1 MIAVSQLGKSYGAQV
16 LFEDVNIRF
25 HAGQCYGIVGANGS
39 GKSTFLNI
47 LSGEE
52 DSSIGECMVPGDCRL
67 GFLKQNRFRDLNQS
81 IIEVA
86 MWGDEDV
93 FDALQERNALLERA
107 ESGDFDANRYARLE
121 EIIEHGD
128 GYTLESRASEIL
140 EGLGIPAHHHVE
152 SLSILSGGFQLRVL
166 LAQAMTGRPDVL
178 LLDEPTNHL
187 DIISIRWLEK
197 FIGDFHGTVIVVSHD
212 HRFLDNV
219 CTNILD
225 VDYDTV
231 LSYPGNYTKFVASKV
246 AERERREKEIAKQEK
261 HIAEQQAFIAR
272 FKAKATKARQA
283 QSKQKQLDKITVGR
297 VPVSSRRYPRFK
309 FEQKR
314 SSGKDV
320 LKVEAIE
327 KNFEEKRVLTD
338 VNFLLRRGDRLAVIG
353 PNGIGKST
361 LLKILMEKFSA
372 DAGSFEWGHEVS
384 LGYFPQDHHE
394 ELLSA
399 EQSALDY
406 VWSARPS
413 APTGEVRG
421 LLGRAL
427 FSGDDVGKKLG
438 QLSGGE
444 AARLI
449 FAKMMGDQPNV
460 IILDEPTNHLDL
472 EAIDA
477 LVDALKTFDGTLVF
491 VSHDRHFVSALG
503 TRILELRL
511 DGISLYEGNYEE
523 YLERLGEDHLDAT
536 AILKKQREQDKAQVK
551 GKVQGSSQKSKKVN
565 RQKLNKE
572 LREVTKNIEKA
583 EAEIAQIHTDWSDP
597 EFFFS
602 HTQVEIEDMQA
613 REVTLKRKLE
623 GWMKT
628 WEQLESALGEED

>member
-93 FDALQERNALLERA
+93 FEALQERNALLARA

-121 EIIEHGD
+121 EIVEHGD

-140 EGLGIPAHHHVE
+140 EGLGIPAHHHAE

-197 FIGDFHGTVIVVSHD
+197 FIGNFSGTVIVVSHD

-231 LSYPGNYTKFVASKV
+231 LSYPGNYTKFVSSKV

-283 QSKQKQLDKITVGR
+283 QSKQKQLDKITVDR

-314 SSGKDV
+314 PSGKDV

-327 KNFEEKRVLTD
+327 KSFEDKRVLTD

-361 LLKILMEKFSA
+361 LLKILMEKF
-372 DAGSFEWGHEVS
+372 V
-384 LGYFPQDHHE
+384 
-394 ELLSA
+394 
-399 EQSALDY
+399 
-406 VWSARPS
+406 
-413 APTGEVRG
+413 
-421 LLGRAL
+421 
-427 FSGDDVGKKLG
+427 
-438 QLSGGE
+438 
-444 AARLI
+444 
-449 FAKMMGDQPNV
+449 
-460 IILDEPTNHLDL
+460 
-472 EAIDA
+472 
-477 LVDALKTFDGTLVF
+477 
-491 VSHDRHFVSALG
+491 
-503 TRILELRL
+503 
-511 DGISLYEGNYEE
+511 
-523 YLERLGEDHLDAT
+523 
-536 AILKKQREQDKAQVK
+536 
-551 GKVQGSSQKSKKVN
+551 
-565 RQKLNKE
+565 
-572 LREVTKNIEKA
+572 
-583 EAEIAQIHTDWSDP
+583 
-597 EFFFS
+597 
-602 HTQVEIEDMQA
+602 
-613 REVTLKRKLE
+613 
-623 GWMKT
+623 
-628 WEQLESALGEED
+628 